1 MWNCVVESSRY
12 YESPDSNI
20 TTVFS
25 GSFLHQVMAI
35 GSGVLIGVIAMG
47 LFHGLEPGHA
57 WPVAGVYALNQ
68 RRKWLTGLAGGLL
81 LSIAHILASSALV
94 LVFILV
100 STQIDL
106 SPFTTLI
113 RAGAGVLLLYLG
125 YRLYTHGHDHDHGG
139 YSHHESS
146 DGHGDD
152 SEGAHDHSHEHD
164 EGFAFDADADDVSQS
179 ALSAFQ
185 VGENNGLLGF
195 AGFAFLIGFAHEEQL
210 ALLSFCAGA
219 GNCLT
224 LVLVYGVAVTVSI
237 TTMVLLTVLAY
248 NRVQGRVENI
258 DEYLPLASAVILWVI
273 GGVFL
278 LDAADL
284 VQFL

>member
-1 MWNCVVESSRY
+1 
-12 YESPDSNI
+12 
-20 TTVFS
+20 
-25 GSFLHQVMAI
+25 MAI

-139 YSHHESS
+139 HSPHESS
-146 DGHGDD
+146 DAHADD
-152 SEGAHDHSHEHD
+152 SDEAHDNGQ
-164 EGFAFDADADDVSQS
+164 GFAFDTNADDVSQS
-179 ALSAFQ
+179 AFSAFQ
-185 VGENNGLLGF
+185 VGENDGLLGF
-195 AGFAFLIGFAHEEQL
+195 AGFAFLVGFAHEEQL

-224 LVLVYGVAVTVSI
+224 LVLVYGVAVTISI

-248 NRVQGRVENI
+248 NRVQQRVGNV

-278 LDAADL
+278 LDAAGL
-284 VQFL
+284 IQFL

>member
-1 MWNCVVESSRY
+1 MAIESS
-12 YESPDSNI
+12 
-20 TTVFS
+20 VLV
-25 GSFLHQVMAI
+25 GVM
-35 GSGVLIGVIAMG
+35 AMG

-81 LSIAHILASSALV
+81 LSVAHILASSALV
-94 LVFILV
+94 LVFIIV
-100 STQIDL
+100 SMQIDL
-106 SPFTTLI
+106 SPFTTAI
-113 RAGAGVLLLYLG
+113 RGAAGVLLLYLG
-125 YRLYTHGHDHDHGG
+125 YRLYTDGHDHDHGG
-139 YSHHESS
+139 ASPESKEA
-146 DGHGDD
+146 HADD
-152 SEGAHDHSHEHD
+152 AGEEADHDH
-164 EGFAFDADADDVSQS
+164 GFAFDAEADDVSES

-185 VGENNGLLGF
+185 VGTNTGLFGF

-219 GNCLT
+219 GSCLT

-248 NRVQGRVENI
+248 NRVQERVENI

-278 LDAADL
+278 LDAAGL
-284 VQFL
+284 IQFL

>member
-1 MWNCVVESSRY
+1 
-12 YESPDSNI
+12 
-20 TTVFS
+20 
-25 GSFLHQVMAI
+25 MAV
-35 GSGVLIGVIAMG
+35 GSGVLVGVVAMG

-68 RRKWLTGLAGGLL
+68 CRKWLTGLAGGLL

-106 SPFTTLI
+106 SSFTTLI
-113 RAGAGVLLLYLG
+113 RGGAGALLLYLG
-125 YRLYTHGHDHDHGG
+125 YRLYTHGHDHDQ
-139 YSHHESS
+139 
-146 DGHGDD
+146 
-152 SEGAHDHSHEHD
+152 
-164 EGFAFDADADDVSQS
+164 GFAFDGDAVDVSQS

-195 AGFAFLIGFAHEEQL
+195 AGFAFLVGFAHEEQL

-219 GNCLT
+219 GDCLT
-224 LVLVYGVAVTVSI
+224 LVFVYGVSVTVSI
-237 TTMVLLTVLAY
+237 STMVLLTVFAY
-248 NRVQGRVENI
+248 NRVHERVENI
-258 DEYLPLASAVILWVI
+258 DEYLPILSALILWVI

-278 LDAADL
+278 LDAAGL
-284 VQFL
+284 IQFL

>member
-1 MWNCVVESSRY
+1 MWDRVVESPRY
-12 YESPDSNI
+12 YESSNPNI

-25 GSFLHQVMAI
+25 DSLLYQVMAV
-35 GSGVLIGVIAMG
+35 GSGVLVGVIAMG

-57 WPVAGVYALNQ
+57 WPVAGIYALNQ
-68 RRKWLTGLAGGLL
+68 RRKWLTGLVGGLL

-125 YRLYTHGHDHDHGG
+125 YRLYTHGHDHDHSGHS
-139 YSHHESS
+139 YHESTDNHA
-146 DGHGDD
+146 DGA
-152 SEGAHDHSHEHD
+152 EGAHDSSYED
-164 EGFAFDADADDVSQS
+164 DQGFAFDADAADVSQS

-195 AGFAFLIGFAHEEQL
+195 AGFAFLVGFAHEEQL
-210 ALLSFCAGA
+210 VLLSFCAGA

-248 NRVQGRVENI
+248 NQVQERVENV

-278 LDAADL
+278 LDAAG
-284 VQFL
+284 VIQFL

>member
-1 MWNCVVESSRY
+1 
-12 YESPDSNI
+12 
-20 TTVFS
+20 
-25 GSFLHQVMAI
+25 MAV
-35 GSGVLIGVIAMG
+35 GSGVLVGVIAMG

-81 LSIAHILASSALV
+81 LSIAHILASSVLV
-94 LVFILV
+94 LVYILV

-113 RAGAGVLLLYLG
+113 RGGAGVLLLYLG
-125 YRLYTHGHDHDHGG
+125 YRLYTHGHDHGG
-139 YSHHESS
+139 HSHDSD
-146 DGHGDD
+146 DGHATDLD
-152 SEGAHDHSHEHD
+152 EADVHTHNHEQ
-164 EGFAFDADADDVSQS
+164 GFTFDADADDVSQS
-179 ALSAFQ
+179 SLSAFQ

-195 AGFAFLIGFAHEEQL
+195 AGFAFFVGFAHEEQL

-224 LVLVYGVAVTVSI
+224 LVLLYGVAVTVSI
-237 TTMVLLTVLAY
+237 TTMVLLTVVAY
-248 NRVQGRVENI
+248 NRVQERVENA
-258 DEYLPLASAVILWVI
+258 DEYLPLASALILWVI

-278 LDAADL
+278 LDAAGMIE
-284 VQFL
+284 FL

>member
-1 MWNCVVESSRY
+1 MWICAVESYRY
-12 YESPDSNI
+12 YESPGSNI
-20 TTVFS
+20 TIVFS
-25 GSFLHQVMAI
+25 GLLLHQVMAI
-35 GSGVLIGVIAMG
+35 GSGVLIAVIAMG

-125 YRLYTHGHDHDHGG
+125 YRLYTHGHDHD
-139 YSHHESS
+139 
-146 DGHGDD
+146 
-152 SEGAHDHSHEHD
+152 

-185 VGENNGLLGF
+185 VGENNSLLGL
-195 AGFAFLIGFAHEEQL
+195 AGFAFLVGFAHEEQL

-248 NRVQGRVENI
+248 NRVQGRVENV

-278 LDAADL
+278 LDAAG
-284 VQFL
+284 VIQFL

>member
-1 MWNCVVESSRY
+1 
-12 YESPDSNI
+12 
-20 TTVFS
+20 
-25 GSFLHQVMAI
+25 MAI
-35 GSGVLIGVIAMG
+35 GSGVLVGVLAMG

-81 LSIAHILASSALV
+81 LSVAHILASSALV
-94 LVFILV
+94 LLFIVV

-125 YRLYTHGHDHDHGG
+125 YRLYTHGHDHDHGDHV
-139 YSHHESS
+139 HHE
-146 DGHGDD
+146 DDEHQHDHDHGHGQ
-152 SEGAHDHSHEHD
+152 
-164 EGFAFDADADDVSQS
+164 GFAFDADTDDVSQS

-185 VGENNGLLGF
+185 IGENNGLLGF

-219 GNCLT
+219 GSCLA
-224 LVLVYGVAVTVSI
+224 LVLVYGIAVTVSI
-237 TTMVLLTVLAY
+237 TMMVLLTVFAY
-248 NRVQGRVENI
+248 DRVQERVENV
-258 DEYLPLASAVILWVI
+258 DEYLPVLSALILWVI

-278 LDAADL
+278 LDAAGFI
-284 VQFL
+284 QFL

>member
-1 MWNCVVESSRY
+1 
-12 YESPDSNI
+12 
-20 TTVFS
+20 
-25 GSFLHQVMAI
+25 MAV
-35 GSGVLIGVIAMG
+35 GSGVLVGVVAMG

-106 SPFTTLI
+106 SSFTTLI
-113 RAGAGVLLLYLG
+113 RGGAGALLLYLG
-125 YRLYTHGHDHDHGG
+125 YRLYTHGHDHGHGDH
-139 YSHHESS
+139 SHHEA
-146 DGHGDD
+146 
-152 SEGAHDHSHEHD
+152 SEGHADDPEEAHDHD
-164 EGFAFDADADDVSQS
+164 QGFAFDGDAVDVSQS

-195 AGFAFLIGFAHEEQL
+195 AGFAFLVGFAHEEQL

-219 GNCLT
+219 GDCLT
-224 LVLVYGVAVTVSI
+224 LVFVYGVSVTVSI
-237 TTMVLLTVLAY
+237 STMVLLTVFAY
-248 NRVQGRVENI
+248 NRVHERVENI
-258 DEYLPLASAVILWVI
+258 DEYLPILSALILWVI

-278 LDAADL
+278 LDAAGL
-284 VQFL
+284 IKFL